1 MLMPDHGPDHPDDQ
15 GWVDNETGKPL
26 VRVSQ
31 AWAYQ
36 FGYINAVIQAVKR
49 PRGLSWEDVR
59 IRFDPDVKQQKGW
72 VVPKL

>member
-15 GWVDNETGKPL
+15 GSVDNETGKPL

-49 PRGLSWEDVR
+49 SRGQSWEDVR